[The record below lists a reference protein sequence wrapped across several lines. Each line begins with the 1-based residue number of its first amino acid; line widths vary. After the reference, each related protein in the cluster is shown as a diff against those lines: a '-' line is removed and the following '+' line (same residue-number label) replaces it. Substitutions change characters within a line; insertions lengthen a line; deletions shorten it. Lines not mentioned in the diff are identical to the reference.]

1 MLSKRIDNARSADGE
16 AWLVPFLFSLF
27 RNAQRLIWQKNC
39 SDSFFLV
46 YDDKGV
52 IEGFVYTEGMI
63 CNLVEKSRI
72 I

>member
-1 MLSKRIDNARSADGE
+1 M
-16 AWLVPFLFSLF
+16 F
-27 RNAQRLIWQKNC
+27 RL
-39 SDSFFLV
+39 FFLV

-52 IEGFVYTEGMI
+52 IEGFVYYTEGMI